1 MLKAREELRLAHL
14 TKEELKAYYDH
25 LDNVVILR
33 DNIYTEREERRMVCK
48 SETAREITLKMKQA
62 GIDIDAIETC
72 SGLDRDEI
80 MRL

>member
-1 MLKAREELRLAHL
+1 
-14 TKEELKAYYDH
+14 
-25 LDNVVILR
+25 
-33 DNIYTEREERRMVCK
+33 MVCK
-48 SETAREITLKMKQA
+48 SETAREIALKMKQA